1 MLECLQHI
9 LKMYAWSLSENQVS
23 IQLKCKLVGL
33 MLKQSFF
40 RKHDFAV
47 QVSQIYFDYQNQCI
61 WQLRKYS
68 NNSHAHV
75 KKKNLTNQLNKLIV
89 VENLS
94 YFHLMSFS
102 CIHQPTYMNNSI
114 SFFNLSNKMTHRIQ
128 ILMMVIYSV
137 VCLLIFLFQ
146 S

>member
-1 MLECLQHI
+1 
-9 LKMYAWSLSENQVS
+9 MYAWSLSENQVS

-68 NNSHAHV
+68 NNSHVHM
-75 KKKNLTNQLNKLIV
+75 KR
-89 VENLS
+89 E
-94 YFHLMSFS
+94 
-102 CIHQPTYMNNSI
+102 
-114 SFFNLSNKMTHRIQ
+114 
-128 ILMMVIYSV
+128 YSDKSTK
-137 VCLLIFLFQ
+137 CPYYGGGKSLIFASDELQLYTSTDLHEQQYQFL
-146 S
+146 